1 MKKKS
6 LSGYLKDYMMVLVLI
21 ALLAIFGI
29 LCPVIVGRPFLTVTN
44 LLNILGQNAYMVI
57 LGVGITFIMLGG
69 AMDLSTG
76 YLISTVGIAMALI
89 NQNSNFA
96 VTLVCGILL
105 AVLLSGFNGVVY
117 SWLKVFP
124 FIITLATQYILNGAT
139 YLLSG
144 GLSKTYRDLSD
155 GFEILGGYNIP
166 LGFGYLKSGVVVMI
180 VMVIIGSFILNKTYF
195 GRNVYA
201 LGSNPDAVALRCV
214 CGKNADF
221 NFRLGRLLLRCS
233 SGGQYR

>member
-6 LSGYLKDYMMVLVLI
+6 ISTYLKDYMMVLVLI
-21 ALLAIFGI
+21 ALLAVFGV
-29 LCPVIVGRPFLTVTN
+29 LCPILVGRPFLTMPN
-44 LLNILGQNAYMVI
+44 LLNVLGQNAYMVI

-96 VTLVCGILL
+96 VTMICGILL
-105 AVLLSGFNGVVY
+105 AVLLSTFNGLVY

-144 GLSKTYRDLSD
+144 GMTNTYRDLSD
-155 GFEILGGYNIP
+155 GFKILGGYNIQSMRWRHSP
-166 LGFGYLKSGVVVMI
+166 
-180 VMVIIGSFILNKTYF
+180 
-195 GRNVYA
+195 
-201 LGSNPDAVALRCV
+201 VAL
-214 CGKNADF
+214 
-221 NFRLGRLLLRCS
+221 L
-233 SGGQYR
+233 

>member
-6 LSGYLKDYMMVLVLI
+6 LSVYLKNYMMVLVLI
-21 ALLAIFGI
+21 ALLVVFGI
-29 LCPVIVGRPFLTVTN
+29 LCPIFVGRPFLTVKN

-105 AVLLSGFNGVVY
+105 AVLLSAFNGVV
-117 SWLKVFP
+117 
-124 FIITLATQYILNGAT
+124 
-139 YLLSG
+139 
-144 GLSKTYRDLSD
+144 
-155 GFEILGGYNIP
+155 
-166 LGFGYLKSGVVVMI
+166 
-180 VMVIIGSFILNKTYF
+180 
-195 GRNVYA
+195 
-201 LGSNPDAVALRCV
+201 
-214 CGKNADF
+214 
-221 NFRLGRLLLRCS
+221 
-233 SGGQYR
+233 